1 MTLKSKVASALSFA
15 HRAGLSTK
23 AAKAEDDEEKKKDQE
38 ARADDEDEDDSEEA
52 KAEDDRKDDDDKKSS
67 KKAKAKADDDGD
79 ADAEEEEES
88 DDDEK
93 RESAKSARRAERA
106 RCSAIVA
113 HGVKTN
119 QVVHACAYAFDT
131 NMSSKAAIATLDAN
145 VTLQAR
151 SPQASSLAGRMANV
165 KTPVVAPS
173 AEAPEAGT
181 PQALAA
187 MILSVGAKAAGGNA

>member
-38 ARADDEDEDDSEEA
+38 ARADDEDKDDSEEA
-52 KAEDDRKDDDDKKSS
+52 KAEDDRKDDDDKKSA
-67 KKAKAKADDDGD
+67 KKAKADDDGD

-131 NMSSKAAIATLDAN
+131 SMSSKAAIATLDAN